1 MISTRV
7 VCGPFVGRA
16 AELEHLSLRRRSAG
30 DAHGGLVLV
39 GGEPGIGKSRLV
51 RQFLERLNRRT
62 SLVASSACREFA
74 QKPLGPL
81 VDVLAQIGSG
91 SEMAA
96 FATKAELLDAM
107 AGAFERAAAK
117 RTSVVILEDLH
128 WADVDLVQ
136 TLLILVR
143 RAATK
148 RLLFVGT
155 YRDNEL
161 SPAHPLFKWFGQLFR
176 EPAVSVVTLP
186 PFDAPELDR
195 LMSFAIEE
203 RVTLSIPVLHA
214 VRERS
219 DGNPL
224 FAEELLRNAVDAQRA
239 GRTDSVRALPLS
251 LHALVADRFQLLS
264 NDERAALRE
273 ASLFGRN
280 FHIEHLCEIFGGD
293 PTHLQP
299 ILARLCELQLI
310 DAVDADR
317 GDYRFRHALTREIV
331 YGEIPADVAGGLH
344 KTIAEH
350 LERSPSAAGA
360 PEILGHH
367 FWEAG
372 VPAKAAGYCERA
384 GDAAIAVFAYD
395 DAAAFYQRAAAG
407 FAGDRAASAR
417 AYASA
422 ARATIFAGEL
432 GGGLDLY
439 ERAVAL
445 ALELGDIAEV
455 VKNRVLMAGHVFDG
469 GKRAAAIDLLR
480 ATLPLAQRGD
490 SSLQARLRTRLA
502 MTLARDGRTDEAWSA
517 LQPIDVTDLDPTAAP
532 TGEYYLCASELH
544 ALRGDVETWQ
554 DCFAKGVAIYETLGH
569 PGPIQISH
577 ANFAVQALSM
587 GEMELA
593 RKHCQTADELA
604 QTLHFEDQAV
614 MRAQVDLYA
623 GNLAEARRIVAA
635 MAPSRRFLI
644 RAMLAQVALP
654 LAVAL
659 GDNELLDEHFDESLV
674 LDAGSKPFTAT
685 LARVAAGHA
694 LALAAKSRRREARAL
709 LEHVIESLD
718 TAFGMALPV
727 FAVATLLPDRAHEL
741 RPLLRAAAQPKGDR
755 VNKALLALL
764 DPATALE
771 GAERFAAIGWPLFEA
786 RCLGIAGKR
795 QAALAI
801 YRRCGAAADIR
812 RLEFGPPGG
821 EESSP
826 LGVLT
831 TRERELALQVAMGK
845 PNRAVAM
852 SLSIGEKA
860 VEKYLTSIYAKLGLT
875 SRAQLAALVA
885 ASQSRSD

>member
-7 VCGPFVGRA
+7 ICGPFVGRA
-16 AELEHLSLRRRSAG
+16 AELEHLALRRRSAG

-81 VDVLAQIGSG
+81 VEVLAQIGSG
-91 SEMAA
+91 SATSA
-96 FATKAELLDAM
+96 HATKAEMLDAT
-107 AGAFERAAAK
+107 AGAFENAAAK
-117 RTSVVILEDLH
+117 RTTVVILEDLH

-136 TLLILVR
+136 TLLMLVR

-155 YRDNEL
+155 FRDNEL

-186 PFDAPELDR
+186 RFEAPDLDR
-195 LMSFAIEE
+195 LMLLAIEE
-203 RVTLSIPVLHA
+203 RATLSIPVLHA
-214 VRERS
+214 VRDRS

-239 GRTDSVRALPLS
+239 GRADAVRALPLS
-251 LHALVADRFQLLS
+251 LHALVADRLQVLS
-264 NDERAALRE
+264 NDERSALRQ
-273 ASLFGRN
+273 ASLFGRD
-280 FHIEHLCEIFGGD
+280 FRIEHLHEIFGSE
-293 PTHLQP
+293 PTQLQP
-299 ILARLCELQLI
+299 ILDRLCELQLI
-310 DAVDADR
+310 DAVDAAT
-317 GDYRFRHALTREIV
+317 GDYRFRHALTRESV
-331 YGEIPADVAGGLH
+331 YAEIPADVASDLH
-344 KTIAEH
+344 ETIAEH
-350 LERSPSAAGA
+350 LERSPNAAGA
-360 PEILGHH
+360 PEVLGHH

-372 VPAKAAGYCERA
+372 LPAKAAGYYERA

-417 AYASA
+417 ACASA
-422 ARATIFAGEL
+422 ARAMIFAGEL

-439 ERAVAL
+439 ERAVTL
-445 ALELGDIAEV
+445 ALELGDIADV
-455 VKNRVLMAGHVFDG
+455 VKNRVLMAGHMFDG
-469 GKRAAAIDLLR
+469 GKRAAATDLLR

-490 SSLQARLRTRLA
+490 AALQARLRTRLA

-517 LQPIDVTDLDPTAAP
+517 LLPIDAAQLDPHAAA

-544 ALRGDVETWQ
+544 ALRGDLATWQ
-554 DCFAKGVAIYETLGH
+554 DDFATGVAIYEALGH
-569 PGPIQISH
+569 PGPTQIAH

-593 RKHCQTADELA
+593 REHCQTAAELA
-604 QTLHFEDQAV
+604 QTLHFEDQAI
-614 MRAQVDLYA
+614 MRAQVELYA

-659 GDNELLDEHFDESLV
+659 GDTELLDEHFDESLI
-674 LDAGSKPFTAT
+674 LDAGPKAFTAT
-685 LARVAAGHA
+685 LARVAAGQA
-694 LALAAKSRRREARAL
+694 LALAAKNRRREARAL
-709 LEHVIESLD
+709 LGRAVESLD
-718 TAFGMALPV
+718 TAFGMALVV
-727 FAVATLLPDRAHEL
+727 FAVAALMSERASEL
-741 RPLLRAAAQPKGDR
+741 RPLLQAAAEPEGDR

-764 DPATALE
+764 DATTALE
-771 GAERFAAIGWPLFEA
+771 GAQRFAAIGWPLFEA
-786 RCLGIAGKR
+786 RCLEIGGKR

-801 YRRCGAAADIR
+801 YRRCGAAADVR

-831 TRERELALQVAMGK
+831 TRERELALQVALGK
-845 PNRAVAM
+845 PNRAVAL

>member
-51 RQFLERLNRRT
+51 RQFLERLNRHT

-81 VDVLAQIGSG
+81 FDVLVQIGSG
-91 SEMAA
+91 SETLAH
-96 FATKAELLDAM
+96 ATKAELLDAI

-117 RTSVVILEDLH
+117 RTTVVILEDLH

-143 RAATK
+143 RAAAK

-186 PFDAPELDR
+186 RFEAPELDR
-195 LMSFAIEE
+195 LMSLAIEE

-214 VRERS
+214 VRDRS

-251 LHALVADRFQLLS
+251 LHALVADRLQLLS
-264 NDERAALRE
+264 NDERSALRK

-280 FHIEHLCEIFGGD
+280 FRIEYLCEIFGGD
-293 PTHLQP
+293 PAQLQP

-310 DAVDADR
+310 DAVDAAGR
-317 GDYRFRHALTREIV
+317 DYRFRHALTREAV
-331 YGEIPADVAGGLH
+331 YGEIPAELAGGLH

-350 LERSPSAAGA
+350 LERSPNSVDT

-372 VPAKAAGYCERA
+372 LPAKAAGYYERA
-384 GDAAIAVFAYD
+384 GDAAMAVFAYD

-422 ARATIFAGEL
+422 ARAMIFAGEL

-439 ERAVAL
+439 ERAVTL
-445 ALELGDIAEV
+445 ALELGDITEV
-455 VKNRVLMAGHVFDG
+455 VKHRVLMAGHMFDG

-490 SSLQARLRTRLA
+490 ASLQARLRTRLA

-517 LQPIDVTDLDPTAAP
+517 LLPIDAADLDPHAAA
-532 TGEYYLCASELH
+532 TGEYYLCSSELH
-544 ALRGDVETWQ
+544 ALRGDVDTWQ
-554 DCFAKGVAIYETLGH
+554 DCFAKGVAIYETLSH
-569 PGPIQISH
+569 PGPIQIAH

-593 RKHCQTADELA
+593 RKHCQLADQLS
-604 QTLHFEDQAV
+604 QTLHFEDQAI
-614 MRAQVDLYA
+614 MRAQVELYA
-623 GNLAEARRIVAA
+623 GNLAEVRRIVAA

-659 GDNELLDEHFDESLV
+659 GDGELLEEHFDESLIH
-674 LDAGSKPFTAT
+674 DAGSKPFTAT
-685 LARVAAGHA
+685 LARVAAGLA
-694 LALAAKSRRREARAL
+694 LALAAKNRRREARAL
-709 LEHVIESLD
+709 LERAIESLD

-727 FAVATLLPDRAHEL
+727 FAVAALMPDRAQEL
-741 RPLLRAAAQPKGDR
+741 RPLLQAAAEPKGDR

-771 GAERFAAIGWPLFEA
+771 GAERFGAIGWPLFEA
-786 RCLGIAGKR
+786 RCLEIAGKR

-801 YRRCGAAADIR
+801 YRRCGAAADVR

-875 SRAQLAALVA
+875 SRAQLVALVA

>member
-7 VCGPFVGRA
+7 ICGPFVGRA
-16 AELEHLSLRRRSAG
+16 AELEHLALRRRSAG

-81 VDVLAQIGSG
+81 VEVLAQIGSG
-91 SEMAA
+91 SATSA
-96 FATKAELLDAM
+96 HATKAEMLDAT
-107 AGAFERAAAK
+107 AGAFENAAAK
-117 RTSVVILEDLH
+117 RTTVVILEDLH

-155 YRDNEL
+155 FRDNEL

-186 PFDAPELDR
+186 RFEAPDLDR
-195 LMSFAIEE
+195 LMLLAIEE
-203 RVTLSIPVLHA
+203 RATLSIPVLHA
-214 VRERS
+214 VRDRS

-224 FAEELLRNAVDAQRA
+224 FAEELLRNAVDAQRG
-239 GRTDSVRALPLS
+239 GRADAVRALPLS
-251 LHALVADRFQLLS
+251 LHALVADRLQLLS
-264 NDERAALRE
+264 NDERSALRQ
-273 ASLFGRN
+273 ASLFGRD
-280 FHIEHLCEIFGGD
+280 FRIEHLHEIFGSE
-293 PTHLQP
+293 PTQLQP
-299 ILARLCELQLI
+299 ILDRLCELQLI
-310 DAVDADR
+310 DAVDAAT
-317 GDYRFRHALTREIV
+317 GDYRFRHALTRESV
-331 YGEIPADVAGGLH
+331 YAEIPADVASDLH
-344 KTIAEH
+344 ETIAEH
-350 LERSPSAAGA
+350 LERSPNAAGA
-360 PEILGHH
+360 SEVLGHH

-372 VPAKAAGYCERA
+372 LPAKAAGYYERA

-417 AYASA
+417 ACASA
-422 ARATIFAGEL
+422 ARAMIFAGEL

-439 ERAVAL
+439 ERAVTL
-445 ALELGDIAEV
+445 ALELGDIADV
-455 VKNRVLMAGHVFDG
+455 VKNRVLMAGHMFDG
-469 GKRAAAIDLLR
+469 GKRAAATDLLR

-490 SSLQARLRTRLA
+490 AALQARLRTRLA

-517 LQPIDVTDLDPTAAP
+517 LLPIDAAQLDPHAAA

-544 ALRGDVETWQ
+544 ALRGDLATWQ
-554 DCFAKGVAIYETLGH
+554 DDFATGVAIYEALGH
-569 PGPIQISH
+569 PGPTQIAH

-593 RKHCQTADELA
+593 REHCQTAAELA
-604 QTLHFEDQAV
+604 QTLHFEDQAI
-614 MRAQVDLYA
+614 MRAQVELYA

-659 GDNELLDEHFDESLV
+659 GDTELLDEHFDESLI
-674 LDAGSKPFTAT
+674 LDAGPKAFTAT
-685 LARVAAGHA
+685 LARVAAGQA
-694 LALAAKSRRREARAL
+694 LALAAKNRRREARAL
-709 LEHVIESLD
+709 LGRAVESLD
-718 TAFGMALPV
+718 TAFGMALVV
-727 FAVATLLPDRAHEL
+727 FAVAALMSERASEL
-741 RPLLRAAAQPKGDR
+741 RPLLQAAAEPEGDR

-764 DPATALE
+764 DATTALE
-771 GAERFAAIGWPLFEA
+771 GAQRFAAIGWPLFEA
-786 RCLGIAGKR
+786 RCLEIGGKR

-801 YRRCGAAADIR
+801 YRRCGAAADVR

-831 TRERELALQVAMGK
+831 TRERELALQVALGK
-845 PNRAVAM
+845 PNRAVAL

>member
-1 MISTRV
+1 
-7 VCGPFVGRA
+7 
-16 AELEHLSLRRRSAG
+16 L
-30 DAHGGLVLV
+30 
-39 GGEPGIGKSRLV
+39 
-51 RQFLERLNRRT
+51 
-62 SLVASSACREFA
+62 
-74 QKPLGPL
+74 
-81 VDVLAQIGSG
+81 
-91 SEMAA
+91 
-96 FATKAELLDAM
+96 
-107 AGAFERAAAK
+107 
-117 RTSVVILEDLH
+117 
-128 WADVDLVQ
+128 
-136 TLLILVR
+136 
-143 RAATK
+143 
-148 RLLFVGT
+148 
-155 YRDNEL
+155 
-161 SPAHPLFKWFGQLFR
+161 
-176 EPAVSVVTLP
+176 
-186 PFDAPELDR
+186 
-195 LMSFAIEE
+195 
-203 RVTLSIPVLHA
+203 
-214 VRERS
+214 
-219 DGNPL
+219 
-224 FAEELLRNAVDAQRA
+224 
-239 GRTDSVRALPLS
+239 
-251 LHALVADRFQLLS
+251 QLLS

-741 RPLLRAAAQPKGDR
+741 RPLLRDAAQPKGDR

>member
-1 MISTRV
+1 VISTRV
-7 VCGPFVGRA
+7 VCRQFVGRA
-16 AELEHLSLRRRSAG
+16 AELEHLSSRRRAAG

-51 RQFLERLNRRT
+51 RQFLERLNRHT

-81 VDVLAQIGSG
+81 FEVLAQMGGASAT
-91 SEMAA
+91 MTH
-96 FATKAELLDAM
+96 ATKPELLDAM

-117 RTSVVILEDLH
+117 RTTVVILEDLH
-128 WADVDLVQ
+128 WADVDLIQ
-136 TLLILVR
+136 TLLVLVR
-143 RAATK
+143 RAAAG
-148 RLLFVGT
+148 RILFVGT

-161 SPAHPLFKWFGQLFR
+161 SAAHPLFKWFGQLLR

-186 PFDAPELDR
+186 RFETSELDR
-195 LMSFAIEE
+195 LMSLAIADS
-203 RVTLSIPVLHA
+203 VTLSIPVLHA

-239 GRTDSVRALPLS
+239 GRAESVRTLPLS
-251 LHALVADRFQLLS
+251 LHALVAERLQLLS
-264 NDERAALRE
+264 NDERAVLRE

-280 FHIEHLCEIFGGD
+280 FRIEQLREIFGGD
-293 PTHLQP
+293 PTLLQP
-299 ILARLCELQLI
+299 RLDRLGELQMI
-310 DAVDADR
+310 DAVDAPG

-331 YGEIPADVAGGLH
+331 YGEIPDDVARDLH
-344 KTIAEH
+344 ETIAEH
-350 LERSPSAAGA
+350 LERSPQAAGA

-372 VPAKAAGYCERA
+372 AKAKAAGYYERA
-384 GDAAIAVFAYD
+384 GEAAMAVFAYD
-395 DAAAFYQRAAAG
+395 DAAAFYRRAAEG
-407 FAGDRAASAR
+407 FSRDPAASAR
-417 AYASA
+417 SCASA

-439 ERAVAL
+439 ERAVTL
-445 ALELGDIAEV
+445 ALELGDVGEV
-455 VKNRVLMAGHVFDG
+455 VKNRVLMAGHMFDG
-469 GKRAAAIDLLR
+469 GQRAPAIALLR
-480 ATLPLAQRGD
+480 STLPLAQRGD
-490 SSLQARLRTRLA
+490 AALQARLRTRLA

-517 LQPIDVTDLDPTAAP
+517 LLPIDARGLDPHAAT

-544 ALRGDVETWQ
+544 ALRGDLELWR
-554 DCFAKGVAIYETLGH
+554 DCFTKGVAIYVKLGH
-569 PGPIQISH
+569 PGPIQIAH
-577 ANFAVQALSM
+577 ANFAVQALCV

-593 RKHCQTADELA
+593 REHCQTADQLA
-604 QTLHFEDQAV
+604 QTLHFEDQAII
-614 MRAQVDLYA
+614 RAQVELYA
-623 GNLAEARRIVAA
+623 GNLAKARRIVAA
-635 MAPSRRFLI
+635 MNPSRRFLI

-659 GDNELLDEHFDESLV
+659 GDNELLEEHFDESLI
-674 LDAGSKPFTAT
+674 LDAGSNPLTAT
-685 LARVAAGHA
+685 LARAAAGHA
-694 LALAAKSRRREARAL
+694 LALAAKNQRREARAL
-709 LEHVIESLD
+709 LVRVIEALD
-718 TAFGMALPV
+718 TTFGMALPV
-727 FAVATLLPDRAHEL
+727 VAIAALMPDRAQEL
-741 RPLLRAAAQPKGDR
+741 RPLLQSAAKPASDR

-764 DPATALE
+764 DATTAPE
-771 GAERFAAIGWPLFEA
+771 GAELFAAIGWPLFEA
-786 RCLGIAGKR
+786 RCLEAAGKR

-801 YRRCGAAADIR
+801 YRRCGAVGDVG
-812 RLEFGPPGG
+812 RLEFGPPGSQ
-821 EESSP
+821 ESSP

-831 TRERELALQVAMGK
+831 ARERELALQVALGK

-885 ASQSRSD
+885 SSQTRAD

>member
-7 VCGPFVGRA
+7 VCGPFVGRT
-16 AELEHLSLRRRSAG
+16 AELEHLALRRRSAG
-30 DAHGGLVLV
+30 DTHGGLVLV

-51 RQFLERLNRRT
+51 RRFLERLNRRT

-81 VDVLAQIGSG
+81 FEVLAQIGSG
-91 SEMAA
+91 SGTLAH
-96 FATKAELLDAM
+96 ATKAELLDAM

-117 RTSVVILEDLH
+117 RTTVLILEDLH

-161 SPAHPLFKWFGQLFR
+161 SLAHPLFKWFGQLFR

-186 PFDAPELDR
+186 RFEAPELDR
-195 LMSFAIEE
+195 LMSLAIEE

-214 VRERS
+214 VRDRS

-251 LHALVADRFQLLS
+251 LHALVADRLQLLS

-273 ASLFGRN
+273 ASLFGRH
-280 FHIEHLCEIFGGD
+280 FHVEHLCEIFGGD
-293 PTHLQP
+293 PAQLQP
-299 ILARLCELQLI
+299 ILARLCELQLV
-310 DAVDADR
+310 DALDADR

-331 YGEIPADVAGGLH
+331 YGEIPAEIASGLH
-344 KTIAEH
+344 KAIAEH
-350 LERSPSAAGA
+350 LERSPSAAEA

-372 VPAKAAGYCERA
+372 APAKAAGYYERA

-407 FAGDRAASAR
+407 FADDRAASAR

-422 ARATIFAGEL
+422 ARAMIFAGEL

-439 ERAVAL
+439 ERAVTL
-445 ALELGDIAEV
+445 ALELGEIAEV
-455 VKNRVLMAGHVFDG
+455 VKHRVLMAGHMFDG

-490 SSLQARLRTRLA
+490 ASLQARIRTRLA
-502 MTLARDGRTDEAWSA
+502 MTLARDGRTDEAWSV
-517 LQPIDVTDLDPTAAP
+517 LQPIDATDLDPTAAP

-544 ALRGDVETWQ
+544 ALRGDIETWQ

-587 GEMELA
+587 GEMDLA
-593 RKHCQTADELA
+593 RKHCQTAGELA
-604 QTLHFEDQAV
+604 QTLHFEDQAI
-614 MRAQVDLYA
+614 MRAQVELFA

-659 GDNELLDEHFDESLV
+659 GDNELLEEHFDESLI

-685 LARVAAGHA
+685 LARVAAGLA
-694 LALAAKSRRREARAL
+694 LALAAKTWRREARAL
-709 LEHVIESLD
+709 LERVIESLD

-727 FAVATLLPDRAHEL
+727 FAVATLMPDRAQEL
-741 RPLLRAAAQPKGDR
+741 RPLLQAAAAPRGDR

-764 DPATALE
+764 DAATALE
-771 GAERFAAIGWPLFEA
+771 GAQRFAAIGWPLFEA
-786 RCLGIAGKR
+786 RCLEIAGKR

-812 RLEFGPPGG
+812 RLEFGPPGD